1 MPNWCEGT
9 LKVRGKRADIVR
21 FLTNACHCSMP
32 KHDDDGIAINKMTY
46 IEGTYRGFINAQN
59 IICAYLDSGIVY
71 FRYQQAWDLRSEDFK
86 NLSKTY
92 KIDFKIFAYEHGC
105 CFARDLEVVSGKII
119 KNDFIKYA
127 NYLWECPCPDY
138 GG

>member
-32 KHDDDGIAINKMTY
+32 KHDDDGIAINEMTY
-46 IEGTYRGFINAQN
+46 IEGTNRGFIGAQDV
-59 IICAYLDSGIVY
+59 ICAYLESGIVF
-71 FRYQQAWDLRSEDFK
+71 FRYMQAWDIKSEDLK
-86 NLSKTY
+86 KLSITY
-92 KIDFKIFAYEHGC
+92 NVDFKMFAGERGC
-105 CFARDLEVVSGKII
+105 YFARDVEVVGGKII
-119 KNDFIKYA
+119 KNDFIKYDD
-127 NYLWECPCPDY
+127 YLWQCPCPDY